1 MDTKTKNRMKRSN
14 LCSFL
19 VLGTLEAAWA
29 PMVPY
34 IKDRFALSEGDLGLL
49 LLCSGLGS
57 FAFLPVIGMLCSRL
71 GCRRTV
77 YICGTLLSLTLLG
90 IATSADVY
98 LCALMLFVFG
108 AMGIGVDVSSNV
120 NAVMVEAQFKKP
132 LMSGFHGGYSLGT
145 LIGSALASALLTLG
159 LNLASDAFVI
169 MLLALVA
176 VFLGGRYLLSDIR
189 TKEQGSG
196 NVQNAA
202 AANKRDKPRFFV
214 PPLVIVVGVM
224 CFFMYSIEGAVM
236 SWSAVFVTQER
247 NISLEAAGFIYT
259 SFAVA
264 MTVMRLVGNTLVTRT
279 GRRNTVTLGAI
290 LVSLGF
296 AMVVLIPHV
305 LGSIAGFLV
314 VGIGAAN
321 IVPQLV
327 SFAGTVKGLPVQST
341 ISIINALGYSGVL
354 AGPVIIGFVS
364 DLYSLSVTFMGIAA
378 VMLLVGMVGFM
389 ILGRKSAPDIK
400 TGQSVNEE

>member
-1 MDTKTKNRMKRSN
+1 MDTKTKNRMKLSN

-77 YICGTLLSLTLLG
+77 YICGTLLSLTLFG

-159 LNLASDAFVI
+159 LNLALDAFVI

-176 VFLGGRYLLSDIR
+176 VFLGGRYLLTDIR
-189 TKEQGSG
+189 TKEQDSG

-202 AANKRDKPRFFV
+202 DESRKRKTHPFYV

-305 LGSIAGFLV
+305 LGAIAGFLV

-364 DLYSLSVTFMGIAA
+364 DLYSLSVTFMCIAA
-378 VMLLVGMVGFM
+378 VVLLVGMVGFM
-389 ILGRKSAPDIK
+389 ILGRKSASDIK
-400 TGQSVNEE
+400 TGQSV